1 MSNPKAKAKR
11 KMCLPK
17 TVTKNL
23 NYNFCYCLNL
33 KNFVNRSKFACSLR
47 LCRCSKFGCHGLIKI
62 VVVSCCLD
70 LNQSPPVTNDKLKNQ
85 RTKNVKPMWAL
96 VKVLSIKHNNFCLT
110 VMNHKLSKGIAG
122 NVGGFMQLRY

>member
-1 MSNPKAKAKR
+1 MCPALKLKAKR
-11 KMCLPK
+11 KMCLSK

-47 LCRCSKFGCHGLIKI
+47 LCRCAKFGCHGLIKI

-70 LNQSPPVTNDKLKNQ
+70 LNQSPPVTNTKLKNQ
-85 RTKNVKPMWAL
+85 RKKMYKSQINNVKLGVGFA
-96 VKVLSIKHNNFCLT
+96 SSLT
-110 VMNHKLSKGIAG
+110 YKK
-122 NVGGFMQLRY
+122 